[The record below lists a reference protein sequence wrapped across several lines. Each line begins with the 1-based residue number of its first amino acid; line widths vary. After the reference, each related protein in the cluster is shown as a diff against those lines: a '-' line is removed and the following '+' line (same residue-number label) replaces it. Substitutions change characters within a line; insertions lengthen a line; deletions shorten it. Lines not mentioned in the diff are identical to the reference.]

1 MLSKKFLAIL
11 MAGMLVFVFAA
22 CGTDEDPAEDP
33 ENGENGEAAEEE
45 EDVPTVGIVFST
57 GGLGDQSFNDSAY
70 RGMEMAEEEF
80 DFEWDYIEPENPAD
94 FDPALTTFAEDE
106 VDLLIGVGF
115 QMEAEVKEIAEN
127 YPDMNVAIVDHS
139 YEEETPENLEEL
151 VFDEPGGSFL
161 AGALAAKVTE
171 TDVVGFVGGVNGPL
185 IHRFEG
191 GFVQGVQYV
200 DEDIEILGSYADSFG
215 DPARGTDITEGFVD
229 QGADVIYH
237 AAGGTGDGVFTI
249 ASDYDNVY
257 AIGVDDN
264 QNHIQPG
271 HIIASMLKRVDVA
284 VYETVQRVVED
295 EFEGGITREFSLEDD
310 GVGLSSLD
318 ELDVQEKEAVELDAI
333 TEEELELIK
342 EMKEEI
348 TAEHADQIE
357 QIKQDIIDDEIEVE
371 DWMET
376 GRQDY

>member
-1 MLSKKFLAIL
+1 MSKKFLAIL

>member
-1 MLSKKFLAIL
+1 
-11 MAGMLVFVFAA
+11 MAGMLIFVFAA
-22 CGTDEDPAEDP
+22 CGNGEEVPDEDEAEP
-33 ENGENGEAAEEE
+33 ENGEEEE
-45 EDVPTVGIVFST
+45 VDEEEPVSVGIVFST

-70 RGMEMAEEEF
+70 RGMQNAEEQY
-80 DFEWDYIEPENPAD
+80 DIEWDYIEPDGPAD
-94 FDPALTTFAEDE
+94 FDDSLRYFAEED

-115 QMEAEVKEIAEN
+115 QMEAEVQDVAHD
-127 YPDMNVAIVDHS
+127 YPDINVAIVDHS
-139 YEEETPENLEEL
+139 YEDTPDNVENL

-171 TDVVGFVGGVNGPL
+171 SDVVGFVGGVDGPL

-191 GFVQGVQYV
+191 GFVQGVQHV
-200 DEDIEILGSYADSFG
+200 DEDIEIVEGSTDDFDDAALGTEYAESH
-215 DPARGTDITEGFVD
+215 VD

-237 AAGGTGDGVFTI
+237 AAGGAGDGVFTI
-249 ASDYDNVY
+249 ASDYDDVY

-271 HIIASMLKRVDVA
+271 DIIASMIKRVDVS
-284 VYETVQRVVED
+284 VEETVGRVVDD

-318 ELDVQEKEAVELDAI
+318 ALDVEEEDALEQEEI
-333 TEEELELIK
+333 TEEELQEIEDMKNEL
-342 EMKEEI
+342 

-357 QIKQDIIDDEIEVE
+357 ETKQDIIDGEIEVE

-376 GRQDY
+376 GQQDY